1 MSAEDF
7 YKEYYPS
14 KMHLFRDKS
23 DRQLQIFG
31 IDDMINFADEY
42 HKNKKL
48 NKQTMEENKVFYCY
62 EVSEQYLDICE
73 KQCVICRSKQRHDD
87 NLNK

>member
-31 IDDMINFADEY
+31 IEDMIKFAEEY
-42 HKNKKL
+42 A
-48 NKQTMEENKVFYCY
+48 
-62 EVSEQYLDICE
+62 
-73 KQCVICRSKQRHDD
+73 RSKEQELYDIGFTEGGHAAASDILGNR
-87 NLNK
+87 

>member
-42 HKNKKL
+42 HKAKKL
-48 NKQTMEENKVFYCY
+48 NKGGCPKCAYPEI
-62 EVSEQYLDICE
+62 VSSIDSFDSSCPNCGNEW
-73 KQCVICRSKQRHDD
+73 KTK
-87 NLNK
+87 

>member
-14 KMHLFRDKS
+14 KMHLFRDKF

-31 IDDMINFADEY
+31 IDDIINFAEEY
-42 HKNKKL
+42 HKNKLAKP
-48 NKQTMEENKVFYCY
+48 KDYCTCDFPIIRNGEY
-62 EVSEQYLDICE
+62 CGDCGKDIE
-73 KQCVICRSKQRHDD
+73 PPK
-87 NLNK
+87 

>member
-7 YKEYYPS
+7 YKKNYPP

-31 IDDMINFADEY
+31 VDDMINFAEEY
-42 HKNKKL
+42 HKKKL
-48 NKQTMEENKVFYCY
+48 NKQPMEEKKVFYCY
-62 EVSEQYLDICE
+62 EV
-73 KQCVICRSKQRHDD
+73 
-87 NLNK
+87 

>member
-7 YKEYYPS
+7 YKEYYPP

-31 IDDMINFADEY
+31 IDDMIDFAEEY
-42 HKNKKL
+42 HKAKTLKYCQCDFPLIRNGEYCGNCGKDIETAKK
-48 NKQTMEENKVFYCY
+48 
-62 EVSEQYLDICE
+62 
-73 KQCVICRSKQRHDD
+73 
-87 NLNK
+87 

>member
-7 YKEYYPS
+7 YKKNYPP

-31 IDDMINFADEY
+31 VDDMINFAEEY
-42 HKNKKL
+42 HNAKKL
-48 NKQTMEENKVFYCY
+48 AKEKDYCKCDFPLIRNGEY
-62 EVSEQYLDICE
+62 CGICE
-73 KQCVICRSKQRHDD
+73 KDIE
-87 NLNK
+87 NKTLESS

>member
-7 YKEYYPS
+7 YKEYYPP

-31 IDDMINFADEY
+31 VDDMINFADEY
-42 HKNKKL
+42 HNAKKL
-48 NKQTMEENKVFYCY
+48 NK
-62 EVSEQYLDICE
+62 
-73 KQCVICRSKQRHDD
+73 
-87 NLNK
+87 

>member
-7 YKEYYPS
+7 YKKYYPS

-42 HKNKKL
+42 HKKKL
-48 NKQTMEENKVFYCY
+48 NKGGCPKCGYPEI
-62 EVSEQYLDICE
+62 VSSIDSFDSSCHNCGNEW
-73 KQCVICRSKQRHDD
+73 KTK
-87 NLNK
+87 